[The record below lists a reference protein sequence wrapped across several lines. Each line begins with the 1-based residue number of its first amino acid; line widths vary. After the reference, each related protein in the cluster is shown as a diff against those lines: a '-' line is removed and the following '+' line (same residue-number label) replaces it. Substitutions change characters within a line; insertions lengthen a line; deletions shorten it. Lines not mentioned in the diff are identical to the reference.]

1 MSLPALP
8 PDLRARV
15 LDAARREPAPSRPSG
30 LRRRGVTLVV
40 GFAFAVAS
48 TVACA
53 VLLGPPAIAPRPL
66 GYFALVAVAWAAI
79 ALVASW
85 VAVGRGRS
93 MLGRPIAQRAAIAM
107 VTPIALIAVA
117 TAGSALWPQT
127 IDGNSSLLAHVIC
140 GALTLLFALGPLV
153 AFAVVNRRTDP
164 IAPSLTGAALGA
176 AAGAW
181 GALGIELF
189 CTRATPVHIFL
200 GHVVPVAVLVA
211 VGAFVGQRL
220 LGVVAVRTRTG

>member
-1 MSLPALP
+1 
-8 PDLRARV
+8 
-15 LDAARREPAPSRPSG
+15 
-30 LRRRGVTLVV
+30 VTLTL
-40 GFAFAVAS
+40 GFLFALAS

-53 VLLGPPAIAPRPL
+53 LWLGGPAIAPRPA
-66 GYFALVAVAWAAI
+66 GYFALVAVAWSAI

-93 MLGRPIAQRAAIAM
+93 MLGRPTAQRAAIAM
-107 VTPIALIAVA
+107 LTPIALIAVA
-117 TAGSALWPQT
+117 AAGSAVWPET
-127 IDGNSSLLAHVIC
+127 IDGRSGLLAHVIC
-140 GALTLLFALGPLV
+140 GALTILFALGPLV
-153 AFAVVNRRTDP
+153 AFAVMNRRTDP

-189 CTRATPVHIFL
+189 CTRATPVHVFF
-200 GHVVPVAVLVA
+200 GHVLPVAVLVA

-220 LGVVAVRTRTG
+220 LGVVAIRTRTG

>member
-15 LDAARREPAPSRPSG
+15 LDAARREPAPSRATG
-30 LRRRGVTLVV
+30 LRRRGVTVV
-40 GFAFAVAS
+40 LGFAFAVAS
-48 TVACA
+48 TIACA
-53 VLLGPPAIAPRPL
+53 VLLGGPAIEPRPV

-93 MLGRPIAQRAAIAM
+93 MLGRPTAQRAAIAV

-117 TAGSALWPQT
+117 AAGSAVWPQT
-127 IDGNSSLLAHVIC
+127 VDGRSSLLAHVIC
-140 GALTLLFALGPLV
+140 GSLTILFALGPLV

-189 CTRATPVHIFL
+189 CTRATPVHVFL
-200 GHVVPVAVLVA
+200 GHVLPVAVLVA
-211 VGAFVGQRL
+211 VGALIGQRL